1 MFYSVNCII
10 GDFPYMPMVHC
21 LYPRNFPERKL
32 FPWKRKA
39 DDLIAMFSNSPVA
52 YSSSICPSLRVY
64 GGLVAE
70 AMGLV
75 HVGWE
80 EVRLSP
86 RAAGVYSSWEEGET
100 GPTGSRSLLQLIRL
114 VSVFPAY
121 SSSLPFHFCC
131 AHAWDSHLQGSFP
144 SFSLPSFL
152 LCRSLGCQ
160 RPFPSLVHS
169 WPIGGGSC
177 SSTSPGNT
185 RWFFLLNS
193 SYMPL
198 LP

>member
-86 RAAGVYSSWEEGET
+86 RAAGVYSSW
-100 GPTGSRSLLQLIRL
+100 SDWSL
-114 VSVFPAY
+114 
-121 SSSLPFHFCC
+121 
-131 AHAWDSHLQGSFP
+131 
-144 SFSLPSFL
+144 
-152 LCRSLGCQ
+152 
-160 RPFPSLVHS
+160 
-169 WPIGGGSC
+169 
-177 SSTSPGNT
+177 
-185 RWFFLLNS
+185 FFLLTAHHCHS
-193 SYMPL
+193 TSAAPTLETPIYRVPFHLSLCPVFSYAGPWAANAPPL
-198 LP
+198 RWSTAGPSAGAPAPPLPLGTPGDSFS